1 MPDEPL
7 PPQLVALGQLLAE
20 VDARL
25 AKAPVA
31 PAGLEHLQQSVD
43 NLRTSMWAIL
53 SVGQGQVAPSRI
65 ERLKLR
71 RAIEGLRAIQEDLA
85 RRPNGDLQPEH
96 RELAAVARE
105 LASRLDDS

>member
-1 MPDEPL
+1 MADEPL
-7 PPQLVALGQLLAE
+7 PQQLVALGQLLAE
-20 VDARL
+20 VDSRL

-43 NLRTSMWAIL
+43 NLRTSMWAIMR
-53 SVGQGQVAPSRI
+53 VGHGYVAASRI

-71 RAIEGLRAIQEDLA
+71 RAIDGLRAILQDLA
-85 RRPNGDLQPEH
+85 TRPGGALQPEH

-105 LASRLDDS
+105 LAARVGDS